1 MKPSRDLFSFR
12 PLLALG
18 SALLLGLMPV
28 AAAADPYSLEQL
40 LALARSG
47 NRGLQA
53 SRDAVDAAR
62 AGITSAGAFPN
73 PEIEVQHGDS
83 RARTP
88 GANPGNVRTLTL
100 TQRLDL
106 PWVRSARIDAASA
119 NLDATSAAGRGYE
132 HEVLAAVKLG
142 YYEVLRRQAEMKAA
156 QEDQALMEAIR
167 TRVNVRVEIGEAP
180 RYELI
185 KADAEL
191 LNAQKVTQ
199 SAVLRLAQAKAALRR
214 NVGAGL
220 PESFEVPPSA
230 ELPTDAGSLPALR
243 QTLLQRSPELAQARA
258 QLNQAEH
265 QLNLQRR
272 LRTPEVALKAG
283 RDEDPDLNTSR
294 VGIAVTI
301 PLWDRRTGPIDEANA
316 NLSRARHNLEQL
328 EFGLSQAL
336 ENAYQQHQIA
346 SAQVTA
352 LEQGIVRQAEAA
364 LKVAESAYRFGER
377 GILDYLDAQ
386 RVYRAARNELI
397 AARYEL
403 RAAAVDIERLTGAL
417 TTPASEEK

>member
-1 MKPSRDLFSFR
+1 MKPIRPFSS
-12 PLLALG
+12 LLPRLLLC
-18 SALLLGLMPV
+18 SALLAALVPV
-28 AAAADPYSLEQL
+28 ANAEPYGLEQL
-40 LALARSG
+40 LTLARSG

-62 AGITSAGAFPN
+62 AGIASAGAFPN
-73 PEIEVQHGDS
+73 PEIEVQRGDA

-88 GANPGNVRTLTL
+88 GATPGNVRSLTL

-106 PWVRSARIDAASA
+106 PWVRSARVDAASA

-142 YYEVLRRQAEMKAA
+142 YYDVLRRQAELKAA

-167 TRVNVRVEIGEAP
+167 SRVNVRVEIGEAP

-220 PESFEVPPSA
+220 PESFDVHPSTQ
-230 ELPTDAGSLPALR
+230 LPTDAGSLPALR

-301 PLWDRRTGPIDEANA
+301 PLWDRRAGPIDEANA
-316 NLSRARHNLEQL
+316 NRSRARHNLEQL

-346 SAQVTA
+346 GAQVTA

-417 TTPASEEK
+417 TPVPQEEK

>member
-1 MKPSRDLFSFR
+1 MKTKFLL
-12 PLLALG
+12 PLLLN
-18 SALLLGLMPV
+18 LLLCLP
-28 AAAADPYSLEQL
+28 ATAEPITLERML
-40 LALARSG
+40 EMARTG
-47 NRGLQA
+47 NRGLMA
-53 SRDAVDAAR
+53 SRDAVEAAR

-73 PEIEVQHGDS
+73 PEIEYQSGDAK
-83 RARTP
+83 ARNP
-88 GANPGNVRTLTL
+88 GANPGNVRAMTF
-100 TQRLDL
+100 TQRLDM

-132 HEVLAAVKLG
+132 HEVLANVKLG
-142 YYEVLRRQAEMKAA
+142 YYEVLRRQAELKAA

-214 NVGAGL
+214 NVG
-220 PESFEVPPSA
+220 PELTDNFEVAPVA
-230 ELPTDAGSLPALR
+230 ALPLQVGSLETLR
-243 QTLLQRSPELAQARA
+243 QTLQKRSPELAQLKA
-258 QLNQAEH
+258 QVSQAEH
-265 QLNLQRR
+265 QLELQRR
-272 LRTPEVALKAG
+272 LRTPEVALKASN
-283 RDEDPDLNTSR
+283 DQDPDLRTSR
-294 VGIAVTI
+294 VGVAITI
-301 PLWDRRTGPIDEANA
+301 PLWDRRSGPIGEAGA
-316 NLSRARHNLEQL
+316 NLSRARHQQAQM

-336 ENAYQQHQIA
+336 ENAFQQYQIA
-346 SAQVTA
+346 SAQVAA

-397 AARYEL
+397 TARYEL

-417 TTPASEEK
+417 TPVPQEEK

>member
-1 MKPSRDLFSFR
+1 MKTKIA
-12 PLLALG
+12 LLSLLGLLLCG
-18 SALLLGLMPV
+18 SAL
-28 AAAADPYSLEQL
+28 ADVYSLDQL
-40 LALARSG
+40 LELARSG

-53 SRDAVDAAR
+53 SRDAVEAAR
-62 AGITSAGAFPN
+62 SGVTTAGAFPN
-73 PEIEVQHGDS
+73 PEIEYQSGDAK
-83 RARTP
+83 ARVA
-88 GANPGNVRTLTL
+88 GANPGNVKTMTV

-119 NLDATSAAGRGYE
+119 NLEATSAAGRGYE
-132 HEVLAAVKLG
+132 HEVLASVKLG
-142 YYEVLRRQAEMKAA
+142 YYEVLRRQAELKAA

-167 TRVNVRVEIGEAP
+167 TRVSVRVGVGEAP

-199 SAVLRLAQAKAALRR
+199 STLLRLTQAKAALRR
-214 NVGAGL
+214 NVGTGL
-220 PESFEVPPSA
+220 PADFEVPA
-230 ELPTDAGSLPALR
+230 TTQLPLNVGSLPELR
-243 QTLLQRSPELAQARA
+243 QTLLQRSPDLAQARA
-258 QLNQAEH
+258 QLTQAEH
-265 QLNLQRR
+265 QLDLQRR
-272 LRTPEVALKAG
+272 MRTPEVALKASS
-283 RDEDPDLNTSR
+283 DEEPDLKTSR

-301 PLWDRRTGPIDEANA
+301 PLWDRRSGPVGEASA
-316 NLSRARHNLEQL
+316 NLSRARNLLEQM
-328 EFGLSQAL
+328 EFGLGQAL

-346 SAQVTA
+346 AAQVNA

-417 TTPASEEK
+417 TAPAQEEKH